1 MSSNPEIA
9 FIDLKAQQER
19 IRPLLDKALTRVL
32 DHGRYI
38 MGPEI
43 GELEEKLAA
52 FTGAKHCITCS
63 SGTDSIILCLMAKG
77 LAPGDVVFVPTFTF
91 VATAEAP
98 ALMGAV
104 PFFVDVLPDTFN
116 MDPASL
122 KDAIIDARNMGLTP
136 KGIIAVDLFGQPAE
150 YGDISAIADEEELF
164 LIGDAAQS
172 LGASYGNRKVGSL
185 CELTPTSFF
194 PAKPLGCYGDGGA
207 VFTDDDH
214 LADLMRSL
222 LVHGKGTDKYD
233 NVRIGLNARFDT
245 IQAAVMI
252 EKLAI
257 FPSEIEARDKV
268 ATRYS
273 ELLSGMA
280 GVPVVADG
288 STSVWA
294 QYTLQLPKGVDRNAV
309 QTALSAKGV
318 PSAIYYPI
326 PLHAQTGY
334 LSYPKT
340 SKGLAVSEDLSARV
354 ISLPMHPYLEADQQD
369 YIVAALQSALKDQQ

>member
-1 MSSNPEIA
+1 MSSNPNIA

-32 DHGRYI
+32 DHGQYI

-52 FTGAKHCITCS
+52 FTGAKHCIACS

-77 LAPGDVVFVPTFTF
+77 LEPGDVVFVPTFTF

-98 ALMGAV
+98 ALVGAV

-122 KDAIIDARNMGLTP
+122 KDAIVEARKMGLTP
-136 KGIIAVDLFGQPAE
+136 KGVIAVDLFGQPAE
-150 YGDISAIADEEELF
+150 YNEISTIAEQEDLF

-207 VFTDDDH
+207 VFTDDDD

-257 FPSEIEARDKV
+257 FPSEVDARDKV
-268 ATRYS
+268 AARYG

-280 GVPVVADG
+280 GVPVVAEG

-294 QYTLQLPKGVDRNAV
+294 QYTVKLPKGVDRDSV
-309 QTALSAKGV
+309 QAALSAKGV

-334 LSYPKT
+334 LSYPKI
-340 SKGLAVSEDLSARV
+340 SNGLPVSEDLSARV
-354 ISLPMHPYLEADQQD
+354 ISLPMHPYLETNQQD
-369 YIVAALQSALKDQQ
+369 YIVSALKSALKDQQ